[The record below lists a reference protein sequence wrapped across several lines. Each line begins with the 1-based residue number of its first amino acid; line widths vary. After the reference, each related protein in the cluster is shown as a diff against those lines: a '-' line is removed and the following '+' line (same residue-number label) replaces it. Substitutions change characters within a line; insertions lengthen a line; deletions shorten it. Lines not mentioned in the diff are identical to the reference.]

1 MSPSPNRAL
10 DVLATALHALYTE
23 NYIVRGFS
31 FCTWREWVVVDSI
44 TYYSYRPR
52 MHGHRPPKPKLR
64 CFVYPTRRAA
74 NFLFRRM
81 YACTPQRLDDLK
93 NKKQSNTMLVKFVLA
108 DRSGV
113 VQIHGAFPAPGSFT
127 EALLRPYGGRG
138 LDCCLSFNL
147 VQHSLGQQFAPV
159 IWVRSGL
166 FLRGPGP
173 CGEKNR

>member
-1 MSPSPNRAL
+1 M
-10 DVLATALHALYTE
+10 
-23 NYIVRGFS
+23 
-31 FCTWREWVVVDSI
+31 VDSI
-44 TYYSYRPR
+44 THYSYRPR

-74 NFLFRRM
+74 NFSFRRM
-81 YACTPQRLDDLK
+81 YACTQHSVLDTCQAIPQRLDDLK

-147 VQHSLGQQFAPV
+147 VQHSLGQ
-159 IWVRSGL
+159 
-166 FLRGPGP
+166 
-173 CGEKNR
+173 